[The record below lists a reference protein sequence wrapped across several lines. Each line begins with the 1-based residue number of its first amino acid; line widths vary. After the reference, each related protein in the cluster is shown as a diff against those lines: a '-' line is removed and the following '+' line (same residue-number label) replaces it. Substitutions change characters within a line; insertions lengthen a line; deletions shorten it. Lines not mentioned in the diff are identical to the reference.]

1 MSTTFFLSSQ
11 AANRALNQ
19 GEAAIRT
26 AQRANTELAAAATQ
40 GNRQRAENLYGV
52 VQNFCNQA
60 ERSNTTA
67 KKEINDMARQA
78 TPGNQ
83 QEANLVRIESQ
94 RSQQLDQNIAECR
107 ASANNSLATLTR
119 PARPANTP
127 EQTTPSR
134 GGFVV
139 PTATAVVSSAAVV
152 VAAQQ
157 ADDQGARAQNPP
169 TPPEFVPAEPDPRAV
184 VPAGPNADAFVPQEP
199 DPTGTQNGQ
208 LVVNAGE
215 PVVSTQ
221 RSQSPGLSAAG
232 DDIEVVLPPQVPVTG
247 SGISGG
253 RPTIAPEFL
262 APIVATPN
270 KLAKL
275 SSMNY
280 SISIYMLNIEEYKR
294 LVASRQ
300 KTLPTQQLIIQS
312 GGIDQG
318 LGYSVGQRNKYF
330 DVDFYLDNV
339 VIDSSIGTQNG
350 NRAHN
355 ALTLNFSVIE
365 PNGVTFIQRLRK
377 AVKAHQAAATPTVS
391 EANQNFLMI
400 IRFYG
405 YDSNGQIVN
414 ASQLG
419 LTEAGSDTNA
429 IIEKWIPFQIADIRY
444 KLSART
450 VEYNVIATVPQVGI
464 GFSQM
469 TATIPFDF
477 ELQAPD
483 VATLLNGRTSFG
495 GIRTV
500 GLQTD
505 ENQSAAETQRLLNGA
520 GSAAPPNASVAA
532 SVKTY
537 TNGLADALNQHQLD
551 LYNTGQQEIAD
562 QFEFV
567 LANVKGLSD
576 AKMSRPG
583 RQDKQRTATPPP
595 TTANQAL
602 NPSVGSYNSNSK
614 TWSVTRGTQ
623 IVQLIDLVM
632 RNSTYITS
640 QQNIIFDEVTKLP
653 KPQTP
658 VATVQW
664 YRIGCQVTPLGY
676 DNKRRCIAYKSTYYI
691 TPYQINDPR
700 VPLFPNARFR
710 GTHKVYNYWF
720 TGENNEVLDLDIEV
734 NYNYTTTFGNYQ
746 AGAGPAGDFTSSSR
760 IYEKRYFQTKPNS
773 EGTGGTGDTTTPA
786 AQLAERLYN
795 DADIQKAQLTIVGDP
810 DWIQQSEVFY
820 NDPRSISLSPFMP
833 DGSMNTA
840 ASEVLYEIKFNPV
853 NDYNLNDGLGTI
865 NSNGGLYGQS
875 NADVRLE
882 PQSTV
887 FGALMCRS
895 NFRQGRFTQRLTGT
909 IKYFN
914 ASLADL
920 TVANRQTLAAN
931 GVNSEG
937 YAVGVPVI
945 AEDGAVSSLRKN
957 EYGDLYDPGTLVSP
971 QFATGTVPAP
981 PVTPAGRSDP
991 TVVAEGAPASIPAG
1005 QTGPNDDE
1013 AGAFTPFQN
1022 FA

>member
-1 MSTTFFLSSQ
+1 MPSTFFLSSQ

-19 GEAAIRT
+19 GESAIRT
-26 AQRANTELAAAATQ
+26 ARRANTELAAAATQ
-40 GNRQRAENLYGV
+40 GNRLRAENLYGV

-83 QEANLVRIESQ
+83 QEANLVRIESE
-94 RSQQLDQNIAECR
+94 RSQQLDRDIAECR
-107 ASANNSLATLTR
+107 ASANNSLDTLTR
-119 PARPANTP
+119 SIALG
-127 EQTTPSR
+127 TTPADAQ
-134 GGFVV
+134 
-139 PTATAVVSSAAVV
+139 ATQVRTQTPAAVVSSAAVV
-152 VAAQQ
+152 VASQQ

-169 TPPEFVPAEPDPRAV
+169 TPPEFVPQELNP
-184 VPAGPNADAFVPQEP
+184 DAFVSGGLNP
-199 DPTGTQNGQ
+199 DALVPIQQDANGTQNGQ
-208 LVVNAGE
+208 LVVNAGV
-215 PVVSTQ
+215 PVVTAQ
-221 RSQSPGLSAAG
+221 IAQSPGPSAPG
-232 DDIEVVLPPQVPVTG
+232 DDVKVVLPQVSVTG
-247 SGISGG
+247 SGISGD

-280 SISIYMLNIEEYKR
+280 SISIYILNIEEYKR
-294 LVASRQ
+294 LVGSPQ
-300 KTLPTQQLIIQS
+300 KTLPSQQLIIQS

-365 PNGVTFIQRLRK
+365 PNGITFIQRLRK
-377 AVKAHQAAATPTVS
+377 AVKAHQAANTPTVS

-429 IIEKWIPFQIADIRY
+429 IIEKLIPFQIADIKY
-444 KLSART
+444 KLSAHT
-450 VEYNVIATVPQVGI
+450 VEYNVMATVPQVGI
-464 GFSQM
+464 GFSQI

-483 VATLLNGRTSFG
+483 VATLLNGRTSFAG
-495 GIRTV
+495 VRTF

-505 ENQSAAETQRLLNGA
+505 ENQSAVETQRLLNGA
-520 GSAAPPNASVAA
+520 GSVAPPNASVAA

-551 LYNTGQQEIAD
+551 LKNTGQQEFAD

-595 TTANQAL
+595 VTANQAL
-602 NPSVGSYNSNSK
+602 NPNVGSYNSNSK

-640 QQNIIFDEVTKLP
+640 QQNIIFDEVTNLP

-664 YRIGCQVTPLGY
+664 FRIGCQVTPLGY

-746 AGAGPAGDFTSSSR
+746 AGFGPAGDFTSSSR

-820 NDPRSISLSPFMP
+820 NDPRNISLSPFMP

-875 NADVRLE
+875 NADIRLE

-914 ASLADL
+914 ASLANL

-937 YAVGVPVI
+937 FAVGVPVL
-945 AEDGAVSSLRKN
+945 ADDGSVSTLQKN
-957 EYGDLYDPGTLVSP
+957 EYGDLYDPGTLISP
-971 QFATGTVPAP
+971 QFATGTVPVP
-981 PVTPAGRSDP
+981 STTPATRSGP
-991 TVVAEGAPASIPAG
+991 TVVSTGAAAGIPAG
-1005 QTGPNDDE
+1005 QTVPNDDE
-1013 AGAFTPFQN
+1013 ASAFTPFQG